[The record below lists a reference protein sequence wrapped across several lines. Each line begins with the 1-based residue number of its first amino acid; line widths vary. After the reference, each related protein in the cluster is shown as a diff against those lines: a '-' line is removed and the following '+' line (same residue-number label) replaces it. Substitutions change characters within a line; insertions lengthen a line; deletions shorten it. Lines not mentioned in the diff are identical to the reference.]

1 MSVIIFIIIIIIII
15 IVINIIIIIIII
27 IIVILLLF
35 YYFFVLC
42 QGYNLHAV
50 FCYGK
55 MKYMHWKSLASEDKS
70 LSGRSIRAGS
80 RPKPPAS

>member
-1 MSVIIFIIIIIIII
+1 MSVIIFIIIIIVI